1 MNVKNSILE
10 LRGITVSYG
19 DHTVISNFSMQL
31 ERGELVAVTGVSG
44 SGKTSLI
51 RAILGFVPIEHGEI
65 LINGIPVHTVEVRK
79 HTAYLPQDLSFPC
92 EWVDEVLRMPFLFR
106 NNRDRKITD
115 KQWFD
120 CFGRLGLEGGI
131 MKKRLNEISGGQRQ
145 RIMLAIA
152 SMLDKDIIIL
162 DEPTSA
168 LDAASVNLVTG
179 YIKEL
184 SARGKSVISV
194 THDNVFAAACDKVIE
209 IKSK

>member
-51 RAILGFVPIEHGEI
+51 RAILGVVPIEQGEI
-65 LINGIPVHTVEVRK
+65 LVDGIPVNAVEVRK

-115 KQWFD
+115 EQW
-120 CFGRLGLEGGI
+120 
-131 MKKRLNEISGGQRQ
+131 
-145 RIMLAIA
+145 
-152 SMLDKDIIIL
+152 LD
-162 DEPTSA
+162 
-168 LDAASVNLVTG
+168 
-179 YIKEL
+179 
-184 SARGKSVISV
+184 
-194 THDNVFAAACDKVIE
+194 
-209 IKSK
+209 

>member
-51 RAILGFVPIEHGEI
+51 RAILGFVPIEQGEI
-65 LINGIPVHTVEVRK
+65 LVDGIPVNAVEVRK

-115 KQWFD
+115 EQWLD

-145 RIMLAIA
+145 RMMLAIA

-184 SARGKSVISV
+184 STRGKSVISV
-194 THDNVFAAACDKVIE
+194 TPDNVFAAACDKVIE

>member
-65 LINGIPVHTVEVRK
+65 LINGIPVHAVEVRK

-115 KQWFD
+115 EQWLD

-145 RIMLAIA
+145 RMMLAIA

-168 LDAASVNLVTG
+168 LDAASVNLVT
-179 YIKEL
+179 
-184 SARGKSVISV
+184 
-194 THDNVFAAACDKVIE
+194 
-209 IKSK
+209 